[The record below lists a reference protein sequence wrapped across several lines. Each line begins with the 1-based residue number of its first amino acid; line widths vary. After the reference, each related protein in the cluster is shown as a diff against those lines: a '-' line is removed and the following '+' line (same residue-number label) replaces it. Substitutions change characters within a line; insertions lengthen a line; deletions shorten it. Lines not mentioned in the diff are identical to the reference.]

1 MMPPTFPRNIQC
13 AVLWYDPTRFA
24 LHLRG
29 FHPLRQSHPSE
40 LRLRRKRAK
49 ESPKHHIPPKGF
61 GLPFT
66 LFTRGY
72 SGHRY
77 CFLFLPLLRCF
88 SSEGSRSSRSDGRS
102 RQEVP
107 FGYPR
112 IKDCMRLPEAY
123 RSLPRPS
130 SLSKPSHPPN
140 SVAISKYPGSHGWSQ
155 SSIHGLIE
163 NHSSPMTDPL
173 ALHP

>member
-1 MMPPTFPRNIQC
+1 MPPTFPRNIQC

-88 SSEGSRSSRSDGRS
+88 NSGGSPSSRSVDLS
-102 RQEVP
+102 KEDPQELS

-112 IKDCMRLPEAY
+112 FKGSLRLAGAY

-130 SLSKPSHPPN
+130 STLELS
-140 SVAISKYPGSHGWSQ
+140 
-155 SSIHGLIE
+155 
-163 NHSSPMTDPL
+163 HSLDGVLPKASTN
-173 ALHP
+173 